1 MSNWI
6 TPVTDRATGARH
18 TLTDQNRIAGNLDW
32 LATETRARQLY
43 NGPSVTKSVYTY
55 NDYMDVTYWPNL
67 LEVLSALITALSLT
81 TEGVATDA
89 MTYENMNTVESL
101 TLQVYERYQMLL
113 RQANA
118 NNYSGDG
125 NYATDG
131 TGAIYAGGLL
141 V

>member
-1 MSNWI
+1 MAWI
-6 TPVTDRATGARH
+6 TPITDRTDGARH

-32 LATETRARQLY
+32 LATGTRSHQLY
-43 NGPSVTKSVYTY
+43 SGPSVTKTAYTY

-67 LEVLSALITALSLT
+67 LDVLTALQSALNIEA
-81 TEGVATDA
+81 TETATDA
-89 MTYENMNTVESL
+89 MTYANMNAVESL
-101 TLQVYERYQMLL
+101 TLAVYEKYQMLL

-125 NYATDG
+125 SYAMDG

-141 V
+141 I

>member
-1 MSNWI
+1 MAWI
-6 TPVTDRATGARH
+6 TPVTDRTTGARH
-18 TLTDQNRIAGNLDW
+18 TLPDQNRIAGNLDW

-67 LEVLSALITALSLT
+67 LEVLSALITALNLT

-141 V
+141 I

>member
-1 MSNWI
+1 MAWI
-6 TPVTDRATGARH
+6 TPITDRTDGARH

-32 LATETRARQLY
+32 LATETRSHQLY
-43 NGPSVTKSVYTY
+43 SGPSVTKTAYTY

-67 LEVLSALITALSLT
+67 LEVLTALQSALNIEA
-81 TEGVATDA
+81 TETATDD
-89 MTYENMNTVESL
+89 MTWQNMNAVESL
-101 TLQVYERYQMLL
+101 TLAVYERYQMLL

-125 NYATDG
+125 SYTMDG

-141 V
+141 I